1 MFGFVFG
8 IRAGIVAVPVLAV
21 ILWRGVGPRPLT
33 LAAGALL
40 GIVVPLLYI
49 IDAPSSAGGNH
60 YGYATQHLTAHW
72 VAVAAIGLLFVA
84 LWRTL
89 AAARKISAA

>member
-1 MFGFVFG
+1 M
-8 IRAGIVAVPVLAV
+8 
-21 ILWRGVGPRPLT
+21 
-33 LAAGALL
+33 
-40 GIVVPLLYI
+40 

-72 VAVAAIGLLFVA
+72 VAVAAIGLMFVA

-89 AAARKISAA
+89 AAARKVSSA